1 VPHTSN
7 QQSRL
12 HPLACATL
20 IACATSALSPSARAQ
35 SAPAPAAS
43 ADLPRVEIIRVTPLP
58 GLGISKDQVPSNVQT
73 LNDRKLKQ
81 AQSLNLPDALASQM
95 PSVSVNEI
103 QGNPYQLDVNYR
115 GFTASPLLGTPQG
128 LSVFLDGV
136 RINEPFGDV
145 VNWDLIPKAALANIT
160 LLPGSNPLFGLN
172 TLGGALSLQT
182 KSGDTHPGT
191 EVEVQAGSFGRRSI
205 DLSHGQPIGETSHL
219 FIAGT
224 AFDEDG
230 WRDYSPSKVRQ
241 LFGKFGQRDADYAW
255 DLSLNA
261 ADNRMIG
268 NGLLPASLLRQRRE
282 GYYTLFDVT
291 RNEME
296 MLTLNASARID
307 AQQQLAFTA
316 YTRHSRTGTLN
327 GDLNDDFTFG
337 VDNQN
342 EAGVEH
348 RTHTRQRGEGL
359 ALQWTL
365 TRDLLRM
372 PHRLTL
378 GASHDRAST
387 RFEQTS
393 AVGSL
398 SDIRS
403 VIPLEADQLDA
414 RIAGHTR
421 TSSVYFTDLIDLRS
435 NLQLTLS
442 GRYNDT
448 RVSTVDQGR
457 RLAVDPTDT
466 TLDGTGR
473 YRKFNPAIG
482 LTWQVSPTL
491 TAYGSYSQGNR
502 APSPIELGC
511 SDPANACV
519 LPNALQSDPP
529 LKQVVSRTVEAGL
542 RGSLPGDLRWNASV
556 FRTENR
562 DDVLFIS
569 TGTATGYFSNFG
581 RTLRQGVELG
591 VSQQVGEVNWSVA
604 YSYLRATYDSPAC
617 IVAEANSTAET
628 SSRCTGQDEIE
639 VRPGDRIPGQPRH
652 NLKIN
657 ADWRVLPQWQVGAQ
671 VSAYASQYVRGNE
684 NNQHRPDGV
693 DFNGSGKIGGYALV
707 NLTTNLTLG
716 RGWEVFAK
724 VTNVFDR
731 DVATAG
737 ALGENSFTGNGNEL
751 QAAVAEQFTAPS
763 APRAAWIGVRLRF
776 TGLGE

>member
-1 VPHTSN
+1 M
-7 QQSRL
+7 
-12 HPLACATL
+12 
-20 IACATSALSPSARAQ
+20 
-35 SAPAPAAS
+35 
-43 ADLPRVEIIRVTPLP
+43 TPLP
-58 GLGISKDQVPSNVQT
+58 GLGISKDHVPSNVQT

-81 AQSLNLPDALASQM
+81 AQSLNLPDALATQM

-136 RINEPFGDV
+136 RVNEPFGDT

-191 EVEVQAGSFGRRSI
+191 EIEVQAGSFGRRSL
-205 DLSHGQPIGETSHL
+205 DLSHGQTIGENSHV
-219 FIAGT
+219 FIAGS

-230 WRDYSPSKVRQ
+230 WRDFSPSKVRQ
-241 LFGKFGQRDADYAW
+241 LFGKFGQRDTDYSW

-268 NGLLPASLLRQRRE
+268 NGLLPESLLKQNRE
-282 GYYTLFDVT
+282 GIYTRPDLT
-291 RNEME
+291 RNKMT
-296 MLTLNASARID
+296 MLSLNATARID

-316 YTRHSRTGTLN
+316 YSRHTRTSTLN
-327 GDLNDDFTFG
+327 GDLNDDFEFG
-337 VDNQN
+337 VDAAD
-342 EAGVEH
+342 EAGVEN
-348 RTHTRQRGEGL
+348 RTRTRQRGEGL

-365 TRDLLRM
+365 ARDLWRM

-378 GASHDRAST
+378 GASHDRSRT
-387 RFEQTS
+387 RFAQTE
-393 AVGSL
+393 AVGAL
-398 SDIRS
+398 SDTRG
-403 VIPLEADQLDA
+403 VIPLEEQELDA
-414 RIAGHTR
+414 LISGRTR
-421 TSSVYFTDLIDLRS
+421 TSSAYFTDLIELRS
-435 NLQLTLS
+435 DLQLTLS

-448 RVSTVDQGR
+448 RVRTIDRGR
-457 RLAVDPTDT
+457 LLEDEPTDT
-466 TLDGTGR
+466 ELDGKGR
-473 YRKFNPAIG
+473 YKKFNPAIG
-482 LTWQVSPTL
+482 ATWQVSPTL

-511 SDPANACV
+511 SDPENACV

-529 LKQVVSRTVEAGL
+529 LKQVVSRTIEAGL

-556 FRTENR
+556 FRTVNK
-562 DDVLFIS
+562 DDLLFIS
-569 TGTATGYFSNFG
+569 TGAATGYFSNFG
-581 RTLRQGVELG
+581 RTLRKGVELG
-591 VSQQVGEVNWSVA
+591 LSQQVGEVNWSVA

-617 IVAEANSTAET
+617 LVAEANSTAET

-639 VRPGDRIPGQPRH
+639 VRPGDRIPGQPKH
-652 NLKIN
+652 NLKVN
-657 ADWRVLPQWQVGAQ
+657 ADWRVLPQWTVGAQ

-684 NNQHRPDGV
+684 NNKHQPDGEE
-693 DFNGSGKIGGYALV
+693 FNGKGKIGGYALV
-707 NLTTNLTLG
+707 NLTTSVTLG
-716 RGWEVFAK
+716 GGWELFAK

-731 DVATAG
+731 EVATAG

-751 QAAVAEQFTAPS
+751 QAAVAEQFVGPN
-763 APRAAWIGVRLRF
+763 APRAGWIGLRLRF
-776 TGLGE
+776 AGIGE